1 MCMLEKNV
9 ASENHGMGRGASK
22 CATEMQETK
31 HLNSPLQSQQNEKH
45 VLCVEY
51 MHTYARF

>member
-1 MCMLEKNV
+1 MYVAKNV
-9 ASENHGMGRGASK
+9 ASENHGMSGGASK
-22 CATEMQETK
+22 CATEMWETK

-51 MHTYARF
+51 IHTYARF